1 MCTLGA
7 AGLALGAL
15 SSGASAIG
23 AQQQR
28 QMQFQAAKQQAE
40 MQRRLNRQAIEAAKV
55 RAGRQVTGKQLQYQ
69 QELEGLA
76 RQEREEVDLAAQ
88 ADLGRQ
94 QALLAERGI
103 SGQTVEALFAER
115 RALQGAQREA
125 LSRQRQFME
134 TGRVLAVEDIYT
146 GLGQQIRAKSMP
158 IPDPIYERPSLFG
171 DVLSVASGG
180 LQGART
186 GLQIKGMMEG

>member
-1 MCTLGA
+1 MCSIGL
-7 AGLALGAL
+7 AGLALGAA

-23 AQQQR
+23 AR
-28 QMQFQAAKQQAE
+28 QQAKAQYQAQLQQNE
-40 MQRRLNRQAIEAAKV
+40 MQRRLNQQAIEAAKV

-69 QELEGLA
+69 QEVEGLA
-76 RQEREEVDLAAQ
+76 RQEREQVDLAAK

-94 QALLAERGI
+94 QALLAERNI
-103 SGQTVEALFAER
+103 SGSTVEALFSER
-115 RALQGAQREA
+115 RALEGAQREA

-134 TGRVLAVEDIYT
+134 AGRVLAIEDIYT

-158 IPDPIYERPSLFG
+158 IPDPIYERQSLFG

-186 GLQIKGMMEG
+186 GLQIKGMMES